1 MSSFVVD
8 QESINKIVSY
18 LYFIVAGDSPM
29 RGPVDR
35 ALKSIDINI
44 LSDSADLAAK
54 MYDLNVSAFLARYP
68 DKTYTPFEFI
78 HKTRLH
84 VTDIPAY
91 KLLECWLYQCTEGD
105 IDQTLTYQAM
115 DKILRIIGANIISS
129 LPEYQAAYWG

>member
-18 LYFIVAGDSPM
+18 LYFTVAGDSPM

-35 ALKSIDINI
+35 ALKSIDIDI

-54 MYDLNVSAFLARYP
+54 MYDLNVNAFLARYP

-105 IDQTLTYQAM
+105 VLQTDIYQVM
-115 DKILRIIGANIISS
+115 RDIWNIIGHKIISD